1 MDLNNY
7 FTFDSTTSTSLD
19 TYISGEG
26 SFNAPERVYDMQ
38 VIPGRNGALAIDE
51 RRFENIDVT
60 YPAFIFKQ
68 DGTSFESAMAD
79 LRSSLMSRN
88 GYKRL
93 TDTYHPDE
101 FRMAIFKTAIEV
113 DPKNINRAGE
123 FDLVFTCKPQRWLV
137 SGEEAVTIGEWGE
150 IDTASGDIVTVENPN
165 GILAVKSLVAD
176 IEPIQSGS
184 GTPSPDNV
192 RPISGHTDVVVTV
205 ADDYDNPTVS
215 DTYTTALGRTVYG
228 GTLDVTSGVL
238 TVDRAMV
245 DAGTWRWT
253 MYSVSQGNLFRT
265 PDVQNAV
272 LPYDALN
279 LLCSHYPIVK
289 SSLRTDNSVSIGQT
303 GHIDVIDSRYSDAA
317 SFKTAMSG
325 VQLVYELA
333 TPQTYQLTA
342 QQIDLLLGTNN
353 IWADT
358 GDVTL
363 EYGQNPNVII
373 NPTLFDARP
382 LLVVTG
388 TGNLTVNGVQIA
400 ISKTP
405 TTIDCE
411 AMEAY
416 NGTTS
421 RNGDIVLTP
430 NQFPVLKPGSNTIT
444 LGAGIT
450 KVEITPRWWRI

>member
-7 FTFDSTTSTSLD
+7 FTFDSVTSTSLG

-60 YPAFIFKQ
+60 YPAFIFKN
-68 DGTSFESAMAD
+68 DGTTFESAMAT

-88 GYKRL
+88 GYKKL
-93 TDTYHPDE
+93 TDTYHTDE

-113 DPKNINRAGE
+113 EPTNINRAGE
-123 FDLVFTCKPQRWLV
+123 FNLVFTCKPQRFLT
-137 SGEEAVTIGEWGE
+137 SGESVT
-150 IDTASGDIVTVENPN
+150 TLTS
-165 GILAVKSLVAD
+165 
-176 IEPIQSGS
+176 S
-184 GTPSPDNV
+184 GT
-192 RPISGHTDVVVTV
+192 IS
-205 ADDYDNPTVS
+205 
-215 DTYTTALGRTVYG
+215 
-228 GTLDVTSGVL
+228 
-238 TVDRAMV
+238 
-245 DAGTWRWT
+245 
-253 MYSVSQGNLFRT
+253 
-265 PDVQNAV
+265 
-272 LPYDALN
+272 
-279 LLCSHYPIVK
+279 
-289 SSLRTDNSVSIGQT
+289 
-303 GHIDVIDSRYSDAA
+303 
-317 SFKTAMSG
+317 
-325 VQLVYELA
+325 
-333 TPQTYQLTA
+333 
-342 QQIDLLLGTNN
+342 
-353 IWADT
+353 
-358 GDVTL
+358 
-363 EYGQNPNVII
+363 

-416 NGTTS
+416 NGSTS

-430 NQFPVLKPGSNTIT
+430 NEFPVLSPGSNTIT
-444 LGAGIT
+444 LGTGIT